1 MMQYIDRADQELKKV
16 QSETDAVKNAKP
28 KPEMIDEIA
37 EVIKKKVEK
46 DVKEEPVV
54 VEAQENVPPQ
64 QQNVQLSHQQQRS
77 LGQINPNFMKG

>member
-37 EVIKKKVEK
+37 EVIKKKVEQ
-46 DVKEEPVV
+46 DVKEEPV

-64 QQNVQLSHQQQRS
+64 QQNVQNSHQQQRS
-77 LGQINPNFMKG
+77 LGQINPNFMRG

>member
-1 MMQYIDRADQELKKV
+1 M
-16 QSETDAVKNAKP
+16 KNAKP